1 MSKKT
6 IGFVIILLV
15 FIFPFRWVYL
25 EYPEPM
31 DVKGTLIDA
40 GRIQYVFYFLSCV
53 FGFLTFMVLTTS
65 DDTHEKS
72 QH

>member
-6 IGFVIILLV
+6 IGLIIISLV

-31 DVKGTLIDA
+31 NSHGTLIDA
-40 GRIQYVFYFLSCV
+40 GRIENVFYFLLCV
-53 FGFLTFMVLTTS
+53 FGFLAFMLLTTS
-65 DDTHEKS
+65 DDAHKGS
-72 QH
+72 KH